1 MVLWLAYGVV
11 ALVAAYLLGS
21 IPTGYWIGRILKGID
36 IREHGSKSIGATN
49 VLRTLGKG
57 PALGVLTVDVLKGMA
72 AIALTRL
79 IYSLPAVVASSP
91 PHLDPATWIPWA
103 VTIAGLVAMMGH
115 SRSIWINFA
124 GGKSVATGLGVLL
137 AMSWQVGL
145 GALLVFGATLAIW
158 RIVSLGSIAA
168 AIAAPALMLLLNQ
181 PLPYLLL
188 AIAGGL
194 YIILRHRANI
204 QRLLAGTEPPIGQKH
219 QEPERKIAQQR
230 RDLRQR
236 HTLVKELPQTPEFLN
251 NLAETIV
258 SWGNSGR
265 VAYIPQ
271 TIQYTR
277 HSNNLIRGS
286 VASALGQLASQG
298 SGHSYLDKVI
308 PVLHQLSRDP
318 DPLVRRTAVE
328 ALAKIPSE
336 RVIPAIE
343 LALRDSDG
351 RVVRAASVAIAKFK
365 FYPVNHQAKSGKIL
379 PKQG

>member
-1 MVLWLAYGVV
+1 MILWLVYGVV
-11 ALVAAYLLGS
+11 ALVAAYLLGA

-57 PALGVLTVDVLKGMA
+57 PALVVLAVDVLKGVA
-72 AIALTRL
+72 AIALTRV
-79 IYSLPAVVASSP
+79 IYSLPAVVAASP
-91 PHLDPATWIPWA
+91 PNLDPAAWIWA
-103 VTIAGLVAMMGH
+103 VTIAGLVAMLGH

-145 GALLVFGATLAIW
+145 GALLVFGATLAIG

-168 AIAAPALMLLLNQ
+168 AIAAPALMLLFNQ

-204 QRLLAGTEPPIGQKH
+204 QRLLAGTEPRIGQKH
-219 QEPERKIAQQR
+219 PESGRKIAPQRGDLQQN
-230 RDLRQR
+230 QR
-236 HTLVKELPQTPEFLN
+236 IIEALPQTQEFVKD
-251 NLAETIV
+251 LAETIV

-265 VAYIPQ
+265 VAHIPQ
-271 TIQYTR
+271 VIHYSR
-277 HSNNLIRGS
+277 HSNPLIRGS

-298 SGHSYLDKVI
+298 SGHSYLDQVI
-308 PVLHQLSRDP
+308 PVLSQLSRDP

-328 ALAKIPSE
+328 AFAKIPSE

-365 FYPVNHQAKSGKIL
+365 FYPGNHRAKPGKTSSASN
-379 PKQG
+379 